1 MQMVRH
7 ANVELSTLA
16 LGPQDGAVT
25 VLLHGLVSGN
35 MAAWYSTLALPLSAN
50 RRVVLYDLRG
60 HGSSSIPSQ
69 GFDLDH
75 HVNDLCVVLEQRVG
89 TEAQVDIVGHSLGA
103 LIGLHFALRY
113 PERVRSLVLVDAPM
127 PAKFWVAPSLLAAH
141 SRAGVAAW
149 IDAQPHLAQGATG
162 RRRERLRHRVETLL
176 FDTTLVSDVLAMEG
190 ACTHAMAAF
199 SAPVLLIYG
208 RQSPCLIA
216 GYELSQALPTAQLRL
231 VDAGHDVPI
240 EAPLALRLA
249 VEEFYSALTQSQMP
263 VPGLGLQPWM

>member
-1 MQMVRH
+1 MQMVTH

-16 LGPQDGAVT
+16 LGPDDGAVT

-35 MAAWYSTLALPLSAN
+35 MAAWYSTLALPLSLK

-60 HGSSSIPSQ
+60 HGGSSIPAH

-75 HVNDLCVVLEQRVG
+75 HVNDLCAVLDQRVG
-89 TEAQVDIVGHSLGA
+89 RQAEVDIIGHSLGA

-113 PERVRSLVLVDAPM
+113 PQRVRSLVLVDAPM
-127 PAKFWVAPSLLAAH
+127 PAKFWVAPSLLAAN
-141 SRAGVAAW
+141 SRDGVAAW

-162 RRRERLRHRVETLL
+162 RRRERLRQRIETLL

-190 ACTHAMAAF
+190 ACAHAMAAF
-199 SAPVLLIYG
+199 SAPVLLVYG
-208 RQSPCLIA
+208 RQSPCLVA
-216 GYELSQALPTAQLRL
+216 GYELCQALPEAQLRL

-240 EAPLALRLA
+240 EAPQALRA
-249 VEEFYSALTQSQMP
+249 EVEQFYSALAPLT
-263 VPGLGLQPWM
+263 LQPQHMRPQAWM